1 MTASD
6 RRIGRHGRPVGSPPN
21 KEAILAAARHE
32 FIAHGY
38 DATIRGIAARAGV
51 DPALVH
57 HYFGTKDRLLLAALQ
72 EGGQGGLSIE
82 DSIPHL
88 LVGDPNQ
95 LGVRLLKA
103 MFAAYETPFYR
114 AAWGSLVGLLRVATA
129 DEDAAA
135 MLREGLMGGGLFRL
149 IEALHVSQPTVRAA
163 LLGSELFGL
172 AMARYVIRV
181 EPIASASVDR
191 LATWY
196 GPTVQRYLTGPLG

>member
-1 MTASD
+1 MSEQRAG
-6 RRIGRHGRPVGSPPN
+6 RRGRPAGSPPN
-21 KEAILAAARHE
+21 KEAILAAARDE
-32 FIAHGY
+32 FTAHGY
-38 DATIRGIAARAGV
+38 EATIRGIAARAGV

-57 HYFGTKDRLLLAALQ
+57 HYFGTKDRLLLAALMDD
-72 EGGQGGLSIE
+72 GQGGLSIE
-82 DSIPHL
+82 ESIPQR
-88 LVGDPNQ
+88 VEGDPNE

-149 IEALHVSQPTVRAA
+149 IEALQVSQPTVRAA